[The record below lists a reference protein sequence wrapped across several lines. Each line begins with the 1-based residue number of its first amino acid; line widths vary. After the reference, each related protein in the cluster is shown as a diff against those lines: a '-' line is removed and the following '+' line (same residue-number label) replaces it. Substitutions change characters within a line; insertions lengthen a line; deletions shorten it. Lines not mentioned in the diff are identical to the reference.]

1 MKKKGVIDRIEDQKL
16 AVILLENEG
25 IEFVVEKERLPEEA
39 KEGTWLFIS
48 VENEEI
54 THMTI
59 DESKT
64 NQTLLDAQTK
74 LDRIRDKS
82 KGSKFKR

>member
-1 MKKKGVIDRIEDQKL
+1 MDKKGVIDRIEDQKF
-16 AVILLENEG
+16 AVILVESEG
-25 IEFVVEKERLPEEA
+25 SEYVIDKEKLPEEA
-39 KEGTWLFIS
+39 KEGSWLSIS

-59 DESKT
+59 DQSKT
-64 NQTLLDAQTK
+64 NQTHLNAQTK
-74 LDRIRDKS
+74 LDRIRKKS